1 MIQTFGLYDLCNNS
15 GGADIGRLLHPNQLI
30 PERLNL
36 CNGLERCVQV
46 KTIRRGRSPHFSPAP
61 GCGLREAR
69 VYFVA
74 LAQGAPTMLYVLL
87 NYASARLGRASSAL
101 FDGRG
106 LALRLAAGVVRN
118 AG

>member
-1 MIQTFGLYDLCNNS
+1 
-15 GGADIGRLLHPNQLI
+15 
-30 PERLNL
+30 
-36 CNGLERCVQV
+36 
-46 KTIRRGRSPHFSPAP
+46 
-61 GCGLREAR
+61 
-69 VYFVA
+69 
-74 LAQGAPTMLYVLL
+74 MLYVLL